1 MDNALPPA
9 ADIHATVYPKGAV
22 KVSAA
27 HSGSSVTT
35 VDTAERTSGV
45 VPGDGNELSGHVCSA
60 LTVSIGE
67 DMTNDALEP
76 ADSASA
82 QPGGR
87 MSVPRHIAGVQS
99 PATYFPGLLSSS
111 QPSPAPHS
119 GAATPERKSSEKPEH
134 IRELSVNIPPE
145 AELEPATSAG
155 SGSAKVLLTLP
166 PDRRAAS
173 ASVSPG
179 DSPPE
184 GGRAA
189 HPPPPT
195 KGAPVRF
202 ARGLSSSE
210 STKTDAE
217 IKQLIHRS
225 VSGESDAW
233 KQLKRF
239 VKAATVKHN
248 IHVADKVSRFV
259 IEKLG
264 GALAGDEP
272 PKPPELIQC
281 PMSARLG
288 VELIPLLPSQSAV
301 EAQGL
306 TAEAGQPPSSP
317 RWALASGIQSA
328 VCACVRST
336 LSAAEAG
343 VTRALIPV
351 LQACCM
357 ESDGKKVA
365 PPELYPLSKL
375 LETLAA
381 CSMTVKELDMLL
393 VAAMEPQ
400 AKFPLLKALDNGLS
414 LPESKGPSAMFQMNG
429 LTSGLVSVG
438 AGSKWPFANGYGF
451 ATWMYVESFAVS
463 AEAEAATRAE
473 AEAAVFTGRA
483 STSPA
488 VAADA
493 ARVVLGAEESHMPR
507 LFRCLAWPPLVAL
520 GVPAAAVAG
529 SRG

>member
-155 SGSAKVLLTLP
+155 SGSAKAGASSTGYPRLCPVNTMP
-166 PDRRAAS
+166 KESDFRTRADSDVAS
-173 ASVSPG
+173 
-179 DSPPE
+179 
-184 GGRAA
+184 
-189 HPPPPT
+189 
-195 KGAPVRF
+195 GAW
-202 ARGLSSSE
+202 RG
-210 STKTDAE
+210 A
-217 IKQLIHRS
+217 
-225 VSGESDAW
+225 GESDAW

-381 CSMTVKELDMLL
+381 CSMPGAMLVKALELLLVGVVLRVGGGGPGAGAMGSMTVKELDMLL

-438 AGSKWPFANGYGF
+438 AGSKGACFGHWDS
-451 ATWMYVESFAVS
+451 ATWNAPSLGPVMDGAHD
-463 AEAEAATRAE
+463 AT
-473 AEAAVFTGRA
+473 
-483 STSPA
+483 SSPSL
-488 VAADA
+488 D
-493 ARVVLGAEESHMPR
+493 E
-507 LFRCLAWPPLVAL
+507 
-520 GVPAAAVAG
+520 
-529 SRG
+529 